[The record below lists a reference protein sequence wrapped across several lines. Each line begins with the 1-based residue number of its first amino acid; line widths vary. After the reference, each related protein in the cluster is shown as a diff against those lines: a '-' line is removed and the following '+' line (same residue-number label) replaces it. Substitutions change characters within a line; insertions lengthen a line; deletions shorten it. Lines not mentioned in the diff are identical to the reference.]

1 MSETVENVG
10 QTDGKTTEETPKRIS
25 EVVIVP
31 CEGLDDEEVMR
42 RIESL
47 DMEGQERDGVIYLL
61 LTFPG
66 KATLEDKEDG
76 QLLRL
81 DIAGATDEE
90 TEYLIESLNMLT
102 EQYPALGVE
111 LNRMAETNIPLTPE
125 QSEKLQ
131 DLLGVVDIL
140 KEDGE
145 AEDVDIPLTISQAMA
160 LREVLGGMDDP
171 QEDGNTQKE

>member
-1 MSETVENVG
+1 MSDYVNETIENG
-10 QTDGKTTEETPKRIS
+10 GETAEDTTEATPKRIS

-47 DMEGQERDGVIYLL
+47 DTEEQEKDGVIYLL

-102 EQYPALGVE
+102 QQYPNLGVE
-111 LNRMAETNIPLTPE
+111 LNRLTESNIPLTPE
-125 QSEKLQ
+125 QAQK
-131 DLLGVVDIL
+131 L
-140 KEDGE
+140 KE
-145 AEDVDIPLTISQAMA
+145 A
-160 LREVLGGMDDP
+160 LGGMKSE
-171 QEDGNTQKE
+171 QEDGGTQKE